1 MPGGQTWTKR
11 DNGARDL
18 IVLDLVVGVHR
29 AGQPVVSLTEDD
41 ALSGEEVVPGFSVSV
56 AEIFE

>member
-1 MPGGQTWTKR
+1 
-11 DNGARDL
+11 L

-29 AGQPVVSLTEDD
+29 AGQPVVLLTEDD
-41 ALSGEEVVPGFSVSV
+41 ALSGKEVVPGFSVSV